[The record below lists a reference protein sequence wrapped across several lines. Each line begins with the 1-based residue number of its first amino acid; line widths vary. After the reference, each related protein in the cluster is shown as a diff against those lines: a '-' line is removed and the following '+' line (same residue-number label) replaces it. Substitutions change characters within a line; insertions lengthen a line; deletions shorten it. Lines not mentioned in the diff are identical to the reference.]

1 MTSINTDIPTITS
14 TELQTTTANNSTTT
28 SNTLKQL
35 ESQVNMNATY
45 DYSAG
50 EEITDINGNDA
61 SIQSSISGAL
71 MTGSGPGKYIVQM
84 NGKKYSIESKNAKKA
99 ASYVYRHRY
108 RNKYILLYVNK
119 INSNKNQV
127 FKGICY
133 KNNKKIVKEVNF

>member
-1 MTSINTDIPTITS
+1 MTSINTDIPTITT
-14 TELQTTTANNSTTT
+14 TELQTNTANNSTTT

-50 EEITDINGNDA
+50 EEITDINGNDT
-61 SIQSSISGAL
+61 SIQSNISGAL

-99 ASYVYRHRY
+99 
-108 RNKYILLYVNK
+108 
-119 INSNKNQV
+119 V
-127 FKGICY
+127 FD
-133 KNNKKIVKEVNF
+133 